1 LVRVHREVVR
11 EDVNGEKAGEE
22 DSEESDQG
30 IGWCGEG
37 RSDVHEEDHRD
48 LSRVGPSPRRRPLM
62 AGKSKKAPPKKVAKT
77 AAGKVKGG
85 SLNFTRAQKF

>member
-1 LVRVHREVVR
+1 
-11 EDVNGEKAGEE
+11 
-22 DSEESDQG
+22 
-30 IGWCGEG
+30 
-37 RSDVHEEDHRD
+37 
-48 LSRVGPSPRRRPLM
+48 M